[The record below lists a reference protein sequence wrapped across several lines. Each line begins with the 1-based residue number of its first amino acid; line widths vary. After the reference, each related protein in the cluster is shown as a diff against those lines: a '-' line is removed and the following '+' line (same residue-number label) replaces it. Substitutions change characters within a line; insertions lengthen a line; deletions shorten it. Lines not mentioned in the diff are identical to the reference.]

1 MDFSRRKFLTAAL
14 GALGTGLFR
23 GIPGTAFGSTSIGTA
38 AAPYRIPSKA
48 KKFIYLFQ
56 MGAPSQPDLWDWKPE
71 LVKRAGQDLPESVR
85 KGLRFTSMSRGYA
98 RYPLLP
104 SLAKFAPRGK
114 SGQWVSD
121 LLPNLANIADDLCF
135 IKTLWC
141 EDTILNHVPATNFA
155 LTGSRLGE
163 RPSIGAW
170 LAYGLGVKNANLPPF
185 CVMISKGSGRPIDL
199 PAFNTYFG
207 NGFLPAEFQGC
218 KFLPGMPIPY
228 LESPAGT
235 DRQSRRQLLND
246 LADLNKLTL
255 ARTADPET
263 EARTKQYELAYQ
275 MQASIPDVM
284 DLSKEPESTF
294 KLYGEDARRPGSY
307 ARNCIIA
314 RRLMER
320 DVTCVQLIH
329 MGWDQHQRITKE
341 LPMQCHDIDQ
351 ASAALV
357 TDLKQ
362 RGMLDE
368 TLVAWG
374 GEFGRGVY
382 IQGSVDDLKTKQ
394 FGRDHHPRCGTVWMA
409 GGGVKAGYTHGVT
422 DDFGFNVV
430 KDPVHRHD
438 FNATLLHLMG
448 IDHLKLTF
456 RYQGRDFRLTDL
468 FGKVV
473 HEIVA

>member
-1 MDFSRRKFLTAAL
+1 MDFSRRRFLTAAL
-14 GALGTGLFR
+14 GALGTGLFKSV
-23 GIPGTAFGSTSIGTA
+23 PGFA
-38 AAPYRIPSKA
+38 ATTVGAGYRIPSKA
-48 KKFIYLFQ
+48 KRLIYLFQ
-56 MGAPSQPDLWDWKPE
+56 MGAPSQPDLYDWKPE

-104 SLAKFAPRGK
+104 SLSPFKQRGK
-114 SGQWVSD
+114 SGQWISD
-121 LLPNLANIADDLCF
+121 FLPNLANVADDLCF

-141 EDTILNHVPATNFA
+141 EDIIVNHVPATNFA

-170 LAYGLGVKNANLPPF
+170 LAYGLGQKNTNLPPF

-207 NGFLPAEFQGC
+207 NGFLPAEFQGT
-218 KFLPGMPIPY
+218 KFLPAGLPIPY

-235 DRQSRRQLLND
+235 DRQSRRQLLTD
-246 LADLNKLTL
+246 LADLNKIAL
-255 ARTADPET
+255 ARTGDEDIA
-263 EARTKQYELAYQ
+263 ARTKQYELAYQ
-275 MQASIPDVM
+275 MQQSIPDLM

-307 ARNCIIA
+307 AFNCIIA

-320 DVTCVQLIH
+320 DVVCAQLIH
-329 MGWDQHQRITKE
+329 MGWDQHQRISKE
-341 LPMQCHDIDQ
+341 LPNQCRDVDQ
-351 ASAALV
+351 ASAALI

-362 RGMLDE
+362 RGLLDE
-368 TLVAWG
+368 TLVVWG
-374 GEFGRGVY
+374 GEFGRGTQ
-382 IQGSVDDLKTKQ
+382 IQGSTDDLKTGQ
-394 FGRDHHPRCGTVWMA
+394 FGRDHHPRCGTVWFA
-409 GGGVKAGYTHGVT
+409 GGGVKAGYTHGIT

-438 FNATLLHLMG
+438 FNATVLHLLG
-448 IDHLKLTF
+448 IDHLKLTY

-473 HEIVA
+473 HEIIA